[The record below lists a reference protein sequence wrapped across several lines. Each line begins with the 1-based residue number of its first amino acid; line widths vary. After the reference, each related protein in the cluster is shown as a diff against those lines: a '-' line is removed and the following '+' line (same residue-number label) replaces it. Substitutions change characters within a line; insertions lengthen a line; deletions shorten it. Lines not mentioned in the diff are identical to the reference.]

1 MRNRSWIAAAL
12 ATAGVVLGA
21 ALYIDELETGHSEGG
36 LLADPR
42 ASAAPTSAA
51 PTNAAPTGDGQCVG
65 TQPLDT
71 LPGFPDAEGGTDDTP
86 FYRTLAYIDLDA
98 RPRHAA
104 VYTGLSVDEPHDTLK
119 IWRIP
124 SAEFDADVCGAAEK
138 GVKIRLYDTDVT
150 RTHLDGLADRISED
164 MNRWDGTFAMREV
177 GVDERGFVHV
187 GVDDPKKAE
196 PLIEEEFGPRY
207 IKVDHVEQAYAG
219 VG

>member
-21 ALYIDELETGHSEGG
+21 ALYIDALETGHTDGG
-36 LLADPR
+36 LLDAPR
-42 ASAAPTSAA
+42 ASAGSPSPT
-51 PTNAAPTGDGQCVG
+51 TGDQCVG
-65 TQPLDT
+65 TRPVGG
-71 LPGFPDAEGGTDDTP
+71 LPGFPGAEGGTDDTP
-86 FYRTLAYIDLDA
+86 LYRTLAYIDLDA
-98 RPRHAA
+98 RPRHTA
-104 VYTGLSVDEPHDTLK
+104 VYTGLSVDESHNTLK

-124 SAEFDADVCGAAEK
+124 SADFDADICGAAEK
-138 GVKIRLYDTDVT
+138 GVRIRLYDTDVT
-150 RTHLDGLADRISED
+150 RKHLDALADRISED
-164 MNRWDGTFAMREV
+164 MNRWEGTFQMREV

-207 IKVDHVEQAYAG
+207 IKVEHVEQAHAD